1 LELLV
6 PASVLGK
13 SNLTESPSLGL
24 RNKTSLQTVFEQL
37 VLGGRALA
45 VVIITVAV
53 FLADQRVACYKNSKK
68 LPPVRLDTFTTL
80 KIYFWSGKLKLKGK
94 RISADKAHVIVMEDI
109 TAEDWHER
117 LLVTVARVKAFFVY
131 SKDKRDELI
140 TLVKV
145 PSGAHTE
152 ETSEDIEEAELD
164 KALDLDAAEDAP
176 TDPNRM
182 NAW

>member
-1 LELLV
+1 LFSFGNGGSICPKCSQDIIDEIVESRGEMKWEIRQRQRQRRIQVRYQVESIFCFHFGILELLV

-53 FLADQRVACYKNSKK
+53 FVADQRVACYKNSKK

-80 KIYFWSGKLKLKGK
+80 KIYF
-94 RISADKAHVIVMEDI
+94 
-109 TAEDWHER
+109 
-117 LLVTVARVKAFFVY
+117 
-131 SKDKRDELI
+131 
-140 TLVKV
+140 
-145 PSGAHTE
+145 
-152 ETSEDIEEAELD
+152 
-164 KALDLDAAEDAP
+164 
-176 TDPNRM
+176 
-182 NAW
+182 